1 MAKITLKDGCIIEGT
16 IEELAELLDKVGGLG
31 ADNGDNFRK
40 VEGREPRVG
49 DYVKFFKDTLDVT
62 AGKYYEIIN
71 FDDDG
76 DPEFIDDGGDV
87 YYAFLDYLGE
97 KFELFEKVGG
107 EETLKFGD
115 YVVPLKSAD
124 DDYVITNTKM
134 KLGKVVEGDVDCCD
148 DIRIEVVAHENDIEV
163 GKSYSVTSEHFRK
176 ATDEEVA
183 QAKAELE
190 FANFVEGDKV
200 RLISGGGEYPLS
212 GYENGKIYTVK
223 SPKCH
228 HGKTFGYM
236 VQLTGGSAAHGYA
249 KPKQLEKVTAEELAQ
264 AKAEQKWAK
273 IGRKPGEFKKGDIV
287 RVVEYTGAQEIGEI
301 VELAEDGAN
310 EYLGKDGF
318 AFVGEPEWF
327 ELIAPVESRVDIDD

>member
-1 MAKITLKDGCIIEGT
+1 MATLTLKDGRVFEGT
-16 IEELAELLDKVGGLG
+16 IEELAELSKKLDESNPEG
-31 ADNGDNFRK
+31 FRK

-49 DYVKFFKDTLDVT
+49 DYVKFFKDNLDVT

-76 DPEFIDDGGDV
+76 DPEFIDDVGDV
-87 YYAFLDYLGE
+87 YYAFLDYLGK

-107 EETLKFGD
+107 EKPLKVGD
-115 YVVPLKSAD
+115 YVVPLESAD
-124 DDYVITNTKM
+124 DEYNITNTEM
-134 KLGKVVEGDVDCCD
+134 KLGKVVEGDVDCCCY
-148 DIRIEVVAHENDIEV
+148 IRIEVVAHENDKEV
-163 GKSYSVTSEHFRK
+163 GNSYPVESKYFRK

-190 FANFVEGDKV
+190 FANFAEGDKV

-223 SPKCH
+223 SPKHH

-264 AKAEQKWAK
+264 TKAEQKWAK

-287 RVVEYTGAQEIGEI
+287 RVIKCTGAHEIGEI
-301 VELAEDGAN
+301 VELAKDGAD
-310 EYLGKDGF
+310 EYLGKEGF
-318 AFVGEPEWF
+318 AFGGEPEWF
-327 ELIAPVESRVDIDD
+327 ELIAPVESRLDKKA

>member
-1 MAKITLKDGCIIEGT
+1 VAKITLKDGCIIEGT
-16 IEELAELLDKVGGLG
+16 IEELAELMKEVGGLG

-97 KFELFEKVGG
+97 KFELFERVGG

-115 YVVPLKSAD
+115 YVVPLESAD
-124 DDYVITNTKM
+124 DEYAITNTGM
-134 KLGKVVEGDVDCCD
+134 KLGKVVEGDVDCCG
-148 DIRIEVVAHENDIEV
+148 DIRIEVVAHENDIDV
-163 GKSYSVTSEHFRK
+163 GKSYWVTSEHFRK
-176 ATDEEVA
+176 ASDEEVA
-183 QAKAELE
+183 QAKAECE
-190 FANFVEGDKV
+190 
-200 RLISGGGEYPLS
+200 R
-212 GYENGKIYTVK
+212 
-223 SPKCH
+223 
-228 HGKTFGYM
+228 
-236 VQLTGGSAAHGYA
+236 
-249 KPKQLEKVTAEELAQ
+249 KQ
-264 AKAEQKWAK
+264 AEQKWAK

-287 RVVEYTGAQEIGEI
+287 RVIECTGAHEIGEI

>member
-49 DYVKFFKDTLDVT
+49 DYVKFFEDGYDIT

-87 YYAFLDYLGE
+87 HYEFLIYLG
-97 KFELFEKVGG
+97 KRFELFEKVGG
-107 EETLKFGD
+107 EKPLKVGD
-115 YVVPLKSAD
+115 YVVPLESAD
-124 DDYVITNTKM
+124 DEYGVTNTEM

-148 DIRIEVVAHENDIEV
+148 DIRIEVIAHEKDIEV
-163 GKSYSVTSEHFRK
+163 GESYSVNSKHFRK
-176 ATDEEVA
+176 ATDEEV
-183 QAKAELE
+183 
-190 FANFVEGDKV
+190 
-200 RLISGGGEYPLS
+200 
-212 GYENGKIYTVK
+212 
-223 SPKCH
+223 
-228 HGKTFGYM
+228 
-236 VQLTGGSAAHGYA
+236 
-249 KPKQLEKVTAEELAQ
+249 AQ

-287 RVVEYTGAQEIGEI
+287 RVIEDTGSHEAGEI

>member
-1 MAKITLKDGCIIEGT
+1 MATLTLKDGRVFEGT
-16 IEELAELLDKVGGLG
+16 IEELAELAKKLDESNPEG
-31 ADNGDNFRK
+31 FRK

-49 DYVKFFKDTLDVT
+49 DYVKFFKDNLDIT
-62 AGKYYEIIN
+62 AGKYYEIIS

-97 KFELFEKVGG
+97 KFELFEKLGG
-107 EETLKFGD
+107 EETLKVGD
-115 YVVPLKSAD
+115 YVVPLESAD
-124 DDYVITNTKM
+124 DEYGVTNTEM

-148 DIRIEVVAHENDIEV
+148 DIRIEVIAHEKDIEV
-163 GKSYSVTSEHFRK
+163 GESYSVNSKHFRK

-183 QAKAELE
+183 KAKAELE
-190 FANFVEGDKV
+190 FANFAEGDKV

-223 SPKCH
+223 SPKLH

-287 RVVEYTGAQEIGEI
+287 RVIEDTGAHEIGEI
-301 VELAEDGAN
+301 VELAKDGAD
-310 EYLGKDGF
+310 EYLGKEGF
-318 AFVGEPEWF
+318 AFGGEPEWF
-327 ELIAPVESRVDIDD
+327 ELIAPVESRLDKKA